1 LIAMSRLEQPP
12 VESTPAAG
20 IISAF
25 RFDPEG
31 EAHSLRADQVDDAL
45 TIQEGFVWIHL
56 SRADIR
62 CRHWVEQHAP
72 LCEAVREI
80 LLSDE
85 DHQRIE
91 IYGREIVGVI
101 PELHLEFDNPTE
113 ELTRLRFA
121 MTDRL
126 LVTMRRIPLRS
137 VENVRRSISAG
148 TRYTAPIEL
157 LDSIIDHFTDVIG
170 RLAERIGDDLDIV
183 EERIA
188 HNPRGNES
196 QIIARARSQSVR
208 VHRQLSQMRGLFH
221 RLELRVLNPLPELA
235 APVQSLAQK
244 IDDFDHSVTAIHDRA
259 RLLQEELAGR
269 MAELTNRRLLTLSIL
284 TAGILPPTLVTGF
297 FGMNTK
303 DLPFLETPGGTW
315 YALALAAAAGALTYW
330 AIQRMRAL

>member
-1 LIAMSRLEQPP
+1 MNRLAQPP
-12 VESTPAAG
+12 VDSTPAAG

-25 RFDPEG
+25 HFDSEG
-31 EAHSLRADQVDDAL
+31 EARALRPQDLDEAL
-45 TIQEGFVWIHL
+45 QNPEGFVWVHL

-62 CRHWVEQHAP
+62 CRHWIDQHAP
-72 LCEAVREI
+72 LSEIVREI
-80 LLSDE
+80 MLGDE

-101 PELHLEFDNPTE
+101 PELHLEFDHPTE
-113 ELTRLRFA
+113 DLTRLRFA
-121 MTDRL
+121 MTSRL

-137 VENVRRSISAG
+137 VENVRRAITAG
-148 TRYTAPIEL
+148 TLFTAPIEL
-157 LDSIIDHFTDVIG
+157 LDAIIDHFADVIG
-170 RLAERIGDDLDIV
+170 RLAERIGDDLDLV

-188 HNPRGNES
+188 HSPRGDES
-196 QIIARARSQSVR
+196 QLIARARSDSVR
-208 VHRQLSQMRGLFH
+208 VHRQLTQMRGLFH
-221 RLELRVLNPLPELA
+221 RLELRVTGPMPELA

-244 IDDFDHSVTAIHDRA
+244 IDDFDHSVSAIHDRA

-297 FGMNTK
+297 FGMNTR

-315 YALALAAAAGALTYW
+315 YALALAAGAGALTYW

>member
-1 LIAMSRLEQPP
+1 MNRPEQPP
-12 VESTPAAG
+12 VDSTPAAG

-25 RFDPEG
+25 HFDAEG
-31 EAHSLRADQVDDAL
+31 KARSLQSGEMTAAL
-45 TIQEGFVWIHL
+45 NSPYGFVWVHL

-62 CRHWVEQHAP
+62 CRNWVEFHAP
-72 LCEAVREI
+72 LAEVVREI

-85 DHQRIE
+85 DHQRVE
-91 IYGREIVGVI
+91 VYGREIVGVI

-121 MTDRL
+121 LADRL

-137 VENVRRSISAG
+137 VENVRRAIAAG
-148 TRYTAPIEL
+148 TLYTTPIEL
-157 LDSIIDHFTDVIG
+157 LDAIIDHFADVIG
-170 RLAERIGDDLDIV
+170 KLAERIGNDLDAV

-188 HNPRGNES
+188 HGPRGNES
-196 QIIARARSQSVR
+196 LLIARARSQSVR

-221 RLELRVLNPLPELA
+221 RLELRVIGPLPELA

-244 IDDFDHSVTAIHDRA
+244 IDDFDHSVAGIHDRA

-303 DLPFLETPGGTW
+303 DLPFLDTPGGTW
-315 YALALAAAAGALTYW
+315 YALALAAGAATLTYF

>member
-1 LIAMSRLEQPP
+1 MNRPEQPP
-12 VESTPAAG
+12 VENTPTAG

-25 RFDPEG
+25 HFDTEG
-31 EAHSLRADQVDDAL
+31 QARSLRSDEVAEALADPQ
-45 TIQEGFVWIHL
+45 GFVWVHL

-72 LCEAVREI
+72 LSEVVRDI

-85 DHQRIE
+85 DHQRVE

-101 PELHLEFDNPTE
+101 PELQLEFDNPTE
-113 ELTRLRFA
+113 DLTRLRFA
-121 MTDRL
+121 MTGRL

-137 VENVRRSISAG
+137 VENVRRSIAAG
-148 TRYTAPIEL
+148 TLFTTPIEL
-157 LDSIIDHFTDVIG
+157 LDAIIDHFADVIG
-170 RLAERIGDDLDIV
+170 KLAERVGDDLDLV

-188 HNPRGNES
+188 HEPRGDES
-196 QIIARARSQSVR
+196 QIIARARSRSVR
-208 VHRQLSQMRGLFH
+208 VHRQLTQMRGLFH
-221 RLELRVLNPLPELA
+221 RLELRVINPLPELA

-244 IDDFDHSVTAIHDRA
+244 IDDSDHTVAALHDRA

-303 DLPFLETPGGTW
+303 DLPFQNTDGGTW

>member
-1 LIAMSRLEQPP
+1 MNRPEQLA
-12 VESTPAAG
+12 VESTPSAG

-25 RFDPEG
+25 QFDAEG
-31 EAHSLRADQVDDAL
+31 RARALRSEDVEPAL
-45 TIQEGFVWIHL
+45 NCTEGFVWVHL

-62 CRHWVEQHAP
+62 CRNWVEQHAP
-72 LCEAVREI
+72 LSEAVREI
-80 LLSDE
+80 LLGDE

-113 ELTRLRFA
+113 DLTRLRFA
-121 MTDRL
+121 MTTRL

-137 VENVRRSISAG
+137 VENVRRSIAAG
-148 TRYTAPIEL
+148 TLFTAPVEL
-157 LDSIIDHFTDVIG
+157 LDAIIDHFAAVIG
-170 RLAERIGDDLDIV
+170 KLAERIGDDLDLV
-183 EERIA
+183 EVRIA
-188 HNPRGNES
+188 HEPRGDES

-221 RLELRVLNPLPELA
+221 RLELRVMNPLPELA
-235 APVQSLAQK
+235 APVQALAQK
-244 IDDFDHSVTAIHDRA
+244 IDDFDHSVSAIHDRA

-303 DLPFLETPGGTW
+303 DLPFQNTDGGTW
-315 YALALAAAAGALTYW
+315 FALALAAAAGAVTYW